1 MKSRRKAREAALQ
14 ALYQCDTLSEW
25 DDASI
30 DLYFKIFKPEVS
42 APPAPLEGA
51 QKENVEFCRS
61 LIRGVI
67 DSMPFIDGQI
77 SSASTNWSITR
88 MCRVDR
94 NILRLAVYEIA
105 FLEDIPVSVSIN
117 EAIEIAKSYGT
128 VDSPMFINGVL
139 DNVAGVLDQNPDLVS
154 TALAAVKKVAVN
166 E

>member
-14 ALYQCDTLSEW
+14 ALYQCDTLNEW
-25 DDASI
+25 TEASVE
-30 DLYFKIFKPEVS
+30 LYFRIFKPEVCS
-42 APPAPLEGA
+42 SDSPLEGA
-51 QKENVEFCRS
+51 QKENVEFCQS

-67 DSMPFIDGQI
+67 EGMAFIDGQI

-139 DNVAGVLDQNPDLVS
+139 DNVAGVLDENPALVS
-154 TALAAVKKVAVN
+154 SALAAVKKMAVN
-166 E
+166 G

>member
-14 ALYQCDTLSEW
+14 ALYQCDTLGEWTSECV
-25 DDASI
+25 
-30 DLYFKIFKPEVS
+30 DLYFNTFKPETGGVPATVEL
-42 APPAPLEGA
+42 APNDNVTFSKTLIHGVLEMLHFVDA
-51 QKENVEFCRS
+51 
-61 LIRGVI
+61 
-67 DSMPFIDGQI
+67 QI
-77 SSASTNWSITR
+77 SAASTNWSINR

-105 FLEDIPVSVSIN
+105 FLDDIPVSVSIN

-139 DNVAGVLDQNPDLVS
+139 DNVAGNIKAHPELVAGVLNS
-154 TALAAVKKVAVN
+154 SKKIAVN

>member
-14 ALYQCDTLSEW
+14 ALYQCDTLGEW
-25 DDASI
+25 DQACI
-30 DLYFKIFKPEVS
+30 ELYFSVFKTEVCDP
-42 APPAPLEGA
+42 AAPLEGA
-51 QKENVEFCRS
+51 QKENLDFCKN
-61 LIRGVI
+61 LIHGVI
-67 DSMPFIDGQI
+67 QSMPFIDGQI

-94 NILRLAVYEIA
+94 NILRLAVFEIA
-105 FLEDIPVSVSIN
+105 FMEDIPVSVSIN

-166 E
+166 G